1 MANVYKTD
9 SSTGETSK
17 YVFNPSTGSGSYV
30 VMTPEEIA
38 KRDEALNIVKESNK
52 ENILK
57 NHTYIKR
64 VERFIHGF

>member
-9 SSTGETSK
+9 SSTGEISK

-38 KRDEALNIVKESNK
+38 KRDEALNIVKES
-52 ENILK
+52 
-57 NHTYIKR
+57 KR
-64 VERFIHGF
+64 PVMRNPNDVWTGERYT